1 MNGYSIFM
9 SKNDD
14 LAQRYLELWSKNILS
29 ITSDPQTLDALSKA
43 FTAAEDN
50 TRDFDFAAMLPWF
63 QMFQVKDPSSN
74 VTTKG
79 ASDLDAV
86 FRACTGQSPPEKAAP
101 GTKATAPSFND
112 GAGSLCK
119 LKRRVT
125 SLEKRIAHLES
136 EVKRSRGKTSRG
148 TAKTKP

>member
-86 FRACTGQSPPEKAAP
+86 FRAC
-101 GTKATAPSFND
+101 N
-112 GAGSLCK
+112 C
-119 LKRRVT
+119 
-125 SLEKRIAHLES
+125 
-136 EVKRSRGKTSRG
+136 
-148 TAKTKP
+148 